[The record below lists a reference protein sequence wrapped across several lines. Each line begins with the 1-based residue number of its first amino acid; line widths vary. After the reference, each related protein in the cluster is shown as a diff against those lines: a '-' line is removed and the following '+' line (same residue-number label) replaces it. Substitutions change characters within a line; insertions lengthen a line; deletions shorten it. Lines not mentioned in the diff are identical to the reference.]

1 VSNPADSFS
10 KDEGYYASMADLMAG
25 MLFIFI
31 IVATVFALDVRK
43 DMVDAVTEAKVK
55 VEAEIEAAVEARVK
69 AKVQEILEA
78 RMSAADSPVP
88 VDRPIPV
95 DMDIEAR
102 ARLVENLRDHL
113 MAHGVA
119 VESEPREGL
128 LRIPADPV
136 FGPGEVTPSLA
147 GKSAIARLAEALD
160 IWLPCVAAG
169 TSPPESN
176 ICAPFAQTRL
186 RSLRIETHIDAA
198 ALSVAD
204 ADSLTG
210 ARAVH
215 LLSGLLTAK
224 PGLMNLRN
232 DLAER
237 LLDVRG
243 MGAAW
248 PLETATSQSSA
259 NGHAKMAPEKT
270 PDKTPDK
277 TKAAT
282 AGRSGAKSLM
292 IAAQARDRRIDLRF
306 DMRVPGTERPGQAE
320 GVILRPTVK

>member
-1 VSNPADSFS
+1 MLNPVDSFS

-31 IVATVFALDVRK
+31 IVAMVFALDVRK
-43 DMVDAVTEAKVK
+43 DRVDAVTEAKAK
-55 VEAEIEAAVEARVK
+55 VEAEIEATVEARVK
-69 AKVQEILEA
+69 ARVDAAIL
-78 RMSAADSPVP
+78 AADSLVP
-88 VDRPIPV
+88 VERPVPV

-102 ARLVENLRDHL
+102 AKLVENIRDHL
-113 MAHGVA
+113 LAHGVA
-119 VESEPREGL
+119 VESAPREGL
-128 LRIPADPV
+128 LRIPADPL
-136 FGPGEVTPSLA
+136 FGPDEVTPSPT
-147 GKSAIARLAEALD
+147 GQGAIARLAEALD
-160 IWLPCVAAG
+160 IWLPCVAGGA
-169 TSPPESN
+169 PPPDSN
-176 ICAPFAQTRL
+176 LCGPFARARL
-186 RSLRIETHIDAA
+186 RSLRIETHIDTG
-198 ALSVAD
+198 ALSAAD

-224 PGLMNLRN
+224 PGLMSMRN

-248 PLETATSQSSA
+248 PLVIAGVQPSAAGPAKAVKGETA
-259 NGHAKMAPEKT
+259 KT
-270 PDKTPDK
+270 GQEQGE
-277 TKAAT
+277 AQ
-282 AGRSGAKSLM
+282 R
-292 IAAQARDRRIDLRF
+292 IAIRARHRRIDLRF